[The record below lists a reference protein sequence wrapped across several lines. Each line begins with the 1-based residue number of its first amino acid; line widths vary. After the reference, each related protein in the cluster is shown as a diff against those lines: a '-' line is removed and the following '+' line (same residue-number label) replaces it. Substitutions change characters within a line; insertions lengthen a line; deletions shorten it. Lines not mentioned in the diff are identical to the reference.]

1 MKPTLQEIARIAGV
15 SLSTASLVLSNKG
28 KISGE
33 VQEKVRTVASSLG
46 YRRTVPIS
54 LSKTESIAVLF
65 HFDNFLAH
73 TWNMLRQVTVELQ
86 THLQKNNYL
95 TILIPI
101 TYAMPDNEI
110 FNKVINSG
118 AQAVFSMH
126 FGRER
131 LFIRLEE
138 ASIPVVVIINSQ
150 FQSQFH
156 TVCADNFQGSC
167 EAASYLINLGHRNI
181 VYAEFDIYQLPSTL
195 SDRYLGFLK
204 AIQESGLTLPEQNK
218 LHLNINEPTDIK
230 QKLKVVFAVP
240 PAIRPTAIFFIDDY
254 LAAHCI
260 HILWDLG
267 ITCPGDISI
276 IAAGEVLDYHEPFIY
291 KFTTMRTNPELL
303 GKFSAEMFFNILENP
318 LESNHV
324 LKIKQQLVERGS
336 CRRISTNGT
345 MT

>member
-1 MKPTLQEIARIAGV
+1 VKPTLQEIARIAGV

-46 YRRTVPIS
+46 YRRTIPFSSAKI
-54 LSKTESIAVLF
+54 ESVAILF

-73 TWNMLRQVTVELQ
+73 TWPMLRQVTVELQ
-86 THLQKNNYL
+86 AHLEKHNYL
-95 TILIPI
+95 TVLIPI
-101 TYAMPDNEI
+101 TYSMADDEI
-110 FNKVINSG
+110 FNKVVNSG

-131 LFIRLEE
+131 LFVRLEE

-167 EAASYLINLGHRNI
+167 EAASYLISLGHQNI

-204 AIQESGLTLPEQNK
+204 AMQESGLTLPERNK
-218 LHLNINEPTDIK
+218 LHLNINDPADIK
-230 QKLKVVFAVP
+230 KKLKAVFSGP
-240 PAIRPTAIFFIDDY
+240 PAGRPTAVFFVDDY
-254 LAAHCI
+254 LAAHCT

-267 ITCPGDISI
+267 FTCPGDISI

-291 KFTTMRTNPELL
+291 KFTTMRTNPEML
-303 GKFSAEMFFNILENP
+303 GKFSAEMFFNILERP
-318 LESNHV
+318 LDGNHV

-336 CRRISTNGT
+336 CRRI
-345 MT
+345 